1 MSDPKATDV
10 RQQLETALVAV
21 ADSLAAVIVQQPNE
35 WRRLCAQELTETA
48 LQFWEAFGLPDDGM
62 IPARVIGT
70 RVIDAL
76 TQRYPHLC
84 RDDVGTA

>member
-1 MSDPKATDV
+1 
-10 RQQLETALVAV
+10 
-21 ADSLAAVIVQQPNE
+21 
-35 WRRLCAQELTETA
+35 
-48 LQFWEAFGLPDDGM
+48 M